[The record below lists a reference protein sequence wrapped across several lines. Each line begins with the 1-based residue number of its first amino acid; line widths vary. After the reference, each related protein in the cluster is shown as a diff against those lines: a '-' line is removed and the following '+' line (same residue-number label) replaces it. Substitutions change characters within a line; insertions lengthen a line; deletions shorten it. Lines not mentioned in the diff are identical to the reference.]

1 MMQTR
6 PANPISA
13 VLATLAVAFVVASSA
28 SAATCHDRIVQ
39 ARGEGSRF
47 EVLAK
52 AKARGNWRAQVR
64 AMPALGPLYANW
76 SRAEAADYA
85 CSEDKAGYVCTATA
99 RPCRE

>member
-6 PANPISA
+6 PAITILAA
-13 VLATLAVAFVVASSA
+13 VAIATVTLATAASVH
-28 SAATCHDRIVQ
+28 AATCHDRTIQ
-39 ARGEGSRF
+39 ARGEASRF